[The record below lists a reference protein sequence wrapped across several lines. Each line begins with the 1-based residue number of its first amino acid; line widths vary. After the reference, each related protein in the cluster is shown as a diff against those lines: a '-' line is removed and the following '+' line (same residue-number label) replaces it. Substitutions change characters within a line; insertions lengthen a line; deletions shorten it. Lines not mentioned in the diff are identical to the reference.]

1 MQRGNDRHFRRGIGD
16 LALLTRRKF
25 DFLVLLLLISHILI
39 LNVGFKAKLDY
50 FPEKKKQLRG
60 VIMGI

>member
-1 MQRGNDRHFRRGIGD
+1 M
-16 LALLTRRKF
+16 ALLTRRKF
-25 DFLVLLLLISHILI
+25 DFLVLLLLISHIFI

-50 FPEKKKQLRG
+50 FPEKELLRG